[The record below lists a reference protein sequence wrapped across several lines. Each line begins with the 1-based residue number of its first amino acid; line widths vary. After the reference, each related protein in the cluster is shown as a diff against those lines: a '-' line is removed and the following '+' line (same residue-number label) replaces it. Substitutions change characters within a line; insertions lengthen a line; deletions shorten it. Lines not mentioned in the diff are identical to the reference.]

1 MSAPIIAPIKLKE
14 YDVKQSRYP
23 QVGKLPI
30 RSVLLAAS
38 GGGKTVLIQNMI
50 MDIYKGLFERVY
62 IFSPSIHVDHTWIS
76 VKEYLKNAI
85 NLKEDEPEMYY
96 DHYDPE
102 ALEQI
107 IETQKKIIEFQK
119 SKKETKRL
127 FQILI
132 IIDDFADDPSFSRH
146 SKLLHSLF
154 IRGRHS
160 QISTVVATQKFTA
173 IHPIIRVNASELYVF
188 RLRNYQDLQ
197 TFIDEVSALID
208 KKSLLEMYHLAT
220 EAAYSFLYVKLTSKN
235 KNEIFMIRHEKYL
248 MIEDN

>member
-119 SKKETKRL
+119 SKKEKTFYHYELCFFFLGLGRGL
-127 FQILI
+127 FQNSHWLGQGT
-132 IIDDFADDPSFSRH
+132 
-146 SKLLHSLF
+146 KV
-154 IRGRHS
+154 G
-160 QISTVVATQKFTA
+160 
-173 IHPIIRVNASELYVF
+173 
-188 RLRNYQDLQ
+188 
-197 TFIDEVSALID
+197 
-208 KKSLLEMYHLAT
+208 
-220 EAAYSFLYVKLTSKN
+220 
-235 KNEIFMIRHEKYL
+235 
-248 MIEDN
+248 